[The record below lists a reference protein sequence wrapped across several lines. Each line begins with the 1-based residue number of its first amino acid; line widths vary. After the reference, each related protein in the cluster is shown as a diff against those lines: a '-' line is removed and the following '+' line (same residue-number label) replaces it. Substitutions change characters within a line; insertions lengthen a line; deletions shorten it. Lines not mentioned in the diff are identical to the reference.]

1 MIRPFVFSALALAA
15 AAAMA
20 QDAAAAA
27 AAQAPAAAATAQ
39 SAQSATSTAEAQPAP
54 AAQVQPALPPL
65 EKIDH
70 VVGTGPLA
78 TPGSTVVVHYT
89 GWFHK
94 PLLVSQRGRSFDSSR
109 ERGKPLEFELGKGRV
124 IKGWDQGVEGM
135 RVGGKRTLVIPS
147 HLAYGKKGAGGGV
160 IPPDADLIFDVE
172 LLGVK

>member
-20 QDAAAAA
+20 QDAA
-27 AAQAPAAAATAQ
+27 QAPAAAAT
-39 SAQSATSTAEAQPAP
+39 AQSATSTAEAQPAP
-54 AAQVQPALPPL
+54 AAPAVPAADVQPALPPL

-70 VVGTGPLA
+70 VVGTGPVA
-78 TPGSTVVVHYT
+78 TVGSTVSVHYT

-135 RVGGKRTLVIPS
+135 RVGGKRTLIIPS

-160 IPPDADLIFDVE
+160 IPPDSDLIFDVE

>member
-20 QDAAAAA
+20 QDAA
-27 AAQAPAAAATAQ
+27 PAAAAT
-39 SAQSATSTAEAQPAP
+39 AQSATSTAEAQPAP
-54 AAQVQPALPPL
+54 AAPAAEVLPPL

-70 VVGTGPLA
+70 VVGAGPVA
-78 TPGSTVVVHYT
+78 TAGSTVSVHYT

-109 ERGKPLEFELGKGRV
+109 ERGKPIEFELGKGRV

-135 RVGGKRTLVIPS
+135 RVGGKRTLIIPS

-172 LLGVK
+172 LVGVK

>member
-20 QDAAAAA
+20 QDAT
-27 AAQAPAAAATAQ
+27 QAPAAATT
-39 SAQSATSTAEAQPAP
+39 AQSATSTAEAQPAP
-54 AAQVQPALPPL
+54 PAPAAPAAEVLPPL

-70 VVGTGPLA
+70 VVGTGPMA
-78 TPGSTVVVHYT
+78 TAGSTVSVHYT

-135 RVGGKRTLVIPS
+135 RVGGKRTLIIPS
-147 HLAYGKKGAGGGV
+147 HLAYGKKGAGGGI

>member
-20 QDAAAAA
+20 QDAGAAAA
-27 AAQAPAAAATAQ
+27 AT
-39 SAQSATSTAEAQPAP
+39 AQSATSTAEAQPAP
-54 AAQVQPALPPL
+54 AAPVAAPVAEVQPALPPL

-70 VVGTGPLA
+70 VVGTGPVA
-78 TPGSTVVVHYT
+78 TAGSTVSVHYT

-94 PLLVSQRGRSFDSSR
+94 PLLVSQRGRTFDSSR

-135 RVGGKRTLVIPS
+135 RVGGKRTLIIPS

-172 LLGVK
+172 LVGVK